1 MRTTILTFIAFMLV
15 ASPAFAHFG
24 MVIPDS
30 NVATQET
37 RSTNLAISFSHPF
50 EDVGMKLEKPKQFF
64 VLANGKKIDLL
75 PTLSTAKVMDK
86 EAWKTAFRFKRPG
99 VYQFIMEPTPYW
111 EPEED
116 CFIIHYTKTY
126 VAAFGS
132 EEDWDAP
139 AGLPTEIIP
148 LTRPYGLYAGSSFT
162 GQVLSNGKPV
172 ANAEVEYELYN
183 KDGFTAPTEHHV
195 TMVTKTDSNGVF
207 TVTCP
212 KAGWWGF
219 AALTT
224 ADYTLTAPSGKEK
237 PVELG
242 AVTWIKFDNFQK

>member
-1 MRTTILTFIAFMLV
+1 MRITILSLVAFMFLTT
-15 ASPAFAHFG
+15 PAFAHFG

-30 NVATQET
+30 NVATQDT
-37 RSTNLAISFSHPF
+37 RSTNLTLSFSHPF
-50 EDVGMKLEKPKQFF
+50 EGAGMTLEKPKQFF
-64 VLANGKKIDLL
+64 VVTSGKKTDLL
-75 PTLSTAKVMDK
+75 SSLTETSVMNEK
-86 EAWKTAFRFKRPG
+86 SWKTAFRFKRPG
-99 VYQFIMEPTPYW
+99 VYQFVMEPKAYW

-139 AGLPTEIIP
+139 AGVATEIIP
-148 LTRPYGLYAGSSFT
+148 LTRPYGLYAGMSFT
-162 GQVLSNGKPV
+162 GQVLKDGKPV

-183 KDGFTAPTEHHV
+183 KDGYKAPSEHHI
-195 TMVTKTDSNGVF
+195 TLVTKTDSNGVF

-224 ADYTLTAPSGKEK
+224 ADYTLTSPEGKEK

-242 AVTWIKFDNFQK
+242 AVTWIKFENLEK

>member
-1 MRTTILTFIAFMLV
+1 MRTTILTLIALMFV

-30 NVATQET
+30 NVATQEA
-37 RSTNLAISFSHPF
+37 RSTNIVLSFSHPF
-50 EDVGMKLEKPKQFF
+50 EMVGMTLEKPKQFF
-64 VLANGKKIDLL
+64 AVVNGQKTDLL
-75 PTLSTAKVMDK
+75 PTLSESKVMNEK
-86 EAWKTAFRFKRPG
+86 AWKTAFRFKRPG
-99 VYQFIMEPTPYW
+99 VYQFAMEPTPYW

-132 EEDWDAP
+132 EEEWDAP
-139 AGLPTEIIP
+139 VGLPTEIIP

-162 GQVLSNGKPV
+162 GQVLKDGKPV
-172 ANAEVEYELYN
+172 PNAEVEYELYN
-183 KDGFTAPTEHHV
+183 KEGFSAPTEHHI
-195 TMVTKTDSNGVF
+195 TMVTKADDNGVF
-207 TVTCP
+207 TITCP

-224 ADYTLTAPSGKEK
+224 ADYTITAPSGKEK

-242 AVTWIKFDNFQK
+242 AVTWIKVEDFKK

>member
-1 MRTTILTFIAFMLV
+1 MRSILLTFFATILFA
-15 ASPAFAHFG
+15 APAFAHFG
-24 MVIPDS
+24 MIIPDA
-30 NVATQET
+30 NVATQDARET
-37 RSTNLAISFSHPF
+37 ELMISFSHPF
-50 EDVGMKLEKPKQFF
+50 EGVGMDLVQPKEFYA
-64 VLANGKKIDLL
+64 VANGKKIDLL
-75 PTLSTAKVMDK
+75 KTLSSATVMNSP
-86 EAWKTAFRFKRPG
+86 AWKTSYRFKRPG
-99 VYQFIMEPTPYW
+99 VYQFVMVPTPYW

-116 CFIIHYTKTY
+116 SFIIHYTKAY

-132 EEDWDAP
+132 EEKWDAP

-162 GQVLSNGKPV
+162 GQVLKDGKPV
-172 ANAEVEYELYN
+172 PHAEVEYEYYN
-183 KDGFTAPTEHHV
+183 TDGYAAPTEHHI
-195 TMVTKTDSNGVF
+195 TMVTKADSNGVF

-224 ADYTLTAPSGKEK
+224 ADYTLKNPDGANK

-242 AVTWIKFDNFQK
+242 AVTWIKFDDFKK

>member
-1 MRTTILTFIAFMLV
+1 MRTIILTLCALLFIT
-15 ASPAFAHFG
+15 STAFAHFG

-30 NVATQET
+30 NVATQKT
-37 RSTNLAISFSHPF
+37 RSTNLALSFSHPF
-50 EDVGMKLEKPKQFF
+50 EGAGMTLVKPEQFF
-64 VLANGKKIDLL
+64 VITDGKKTDLL
-75 PTLSTAKVMDK
+75 STLSETKVMG
-86 EAWKTAFRFKRPG
+86 EAAWKTNFRFKRPG
-99 VYQFIMEPTPYW
+99 VYQFVMVPTPYW
-111 EPEED
+111 EPEEN

-132 EEDWDAP
+132 EEEWDAP
-139 AGLPTEIIP
+139 AGLATEIIP

-162 GQVLSNGKPV
+162 GQVLKDGKPV
-172 ANAEVEYELYN
+172 AGAEVEYELYN
-183 KDGFTAPTEHHV
+183 KEGLKAPTEHHV

-224 ADYTLTAPSGKEK
+224 ADYKLPAPDGKEK
-237 PVELG
+237 DVELG
-242 AVTWIKFDNFQK
+242 AVTWIHVDDFQK